1 MLKESNCRK
10 LGEAAKRF
18 AELQDKLADAGTIA
32 DQDTCQKL
40 AKEFSDISPV
50 IEAHG
55 LYEKV
60 VLQLAEARHIL
71 DVEKDKELCEMA
83 EHELLDLER
92 RREGLELFINDFF
105 NPENKDNDRNVI
117 MEIRAGTGGLEASL
131 FANDLFRMYSRYAAT
146 RKWKIEPIDFS
157 ESENGG
163 VKEVIFSVSGK
174 KVWQRLKWES
184 GTHRVQRV
192 PSTEAS
198 GRIHTSA
205 ATVAVLS
212 EPEEVDLFI
221 DPRDLKID
229 VYRAS
234 GPGGQGVNTAD
245 SAIRITHLPTNTVVT
260 CQDERSQ
267 LKNKI
272 KGMRVL
278 RARLLDLKQQEKMQ
292 KEAATRK
299 AQVGSGDRSE
309 KIRTYNF
316 PDHRVTDHRVGF
328 TSHQLPS
335 VMEGDLDEIIDALLR
350 AEEESRDQQ

>member
-1 MLKESNCRK
+1 MLKESNLRK
-10 LGEAAKRF
+10 LGEAKNRL
-18 AELQDKLADAGTIA
+18 AELQDKLADATIIS
-32 DQDTCQKL
+32 DQDTYQKL
-40 AKEFSDISPV
+40 AKEFADLNPV
-50 IEAHG
+50 VEDHAA
-55 LYEKV
+55 YEKI
-60 VLQLAEARHIL
+60 LSQIAEARHIFE
-71 DVEKDKELCEMA
+71 VEKDKELREMA
-83 EHELLDLER
+83 T
-92 RREGLELFINDFF
+92 LELAELDQKREEIEYRINDFF
-105 NPENKDNDRNVI
+105 NPESKDNDRNVI

-131 FANDLFRMYSRYAAT
+131 FAGDLFRMYSRYAAS

-163 VKEVIFSVSGK
+163 IKEVIFSISGK
-174 KVWQRLKWES
+174 KVWQHLKWES
-184 GTHRVQRV
+184 GIHRVQRV
-192 PSTEAS
+192 PATEAS

-234 GPGGQGVNTAD
+234 GPGGQSVNTAD
-245 SAIRITHLPTNTVVT
+245 SAIRITHLPTNTVVI

-267 LKNKI
+267 LKNKL

-278 RARLLDLKQQEKMQ
+278 RARLLDLRQQEQMQ

-328 TSHQLPS
+328 TTHQLPA
-335 VMEGDLDEIIDALLR
+335 VMEGDLDDIIEALLK
-350 AEEESRDQQ
+350 AEDDARE